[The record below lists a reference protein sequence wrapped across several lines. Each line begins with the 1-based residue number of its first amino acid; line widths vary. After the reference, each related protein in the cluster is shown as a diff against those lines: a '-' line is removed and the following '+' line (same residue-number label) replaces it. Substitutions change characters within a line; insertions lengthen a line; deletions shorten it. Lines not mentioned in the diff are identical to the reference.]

1 MTRRQIEWAVLAVLL
16 VILAVVLYRSRQAP
30 LEASSL
36 PMPAGNAHARLI
48 PDLQLHL
55 DQLARLRQRRPVV
68 VRRDLFSFA
77 EASPRVAPRRKNSPP
92 PAPPGPPPLQI
103 PLTYYGLAVDPKN
116 GRKLGFFTD
125 GENVYVAAEGDTLL
139 GRFRLMR
146 LGNNAAEFEE
156 AGTGRQATVAMTE
169 PGPGT

>member
-16 VILAVVLYRSRQAP
+16 VVLAVVLYRNRQAP
-30 LEASSL
+30 LEASPL
-36 PMPAGNAHARLI
+36 PVAASSTRAFRI
-48 PDLQLHL
+48 PDPELHL
-55 DQLARLRQRRPVV
+55 DRLERLRQMRSVV

-77 EASPRVAPRRKNSPP
+77 EAAPPVAARPKNSPP
-92 PAPPGPPPLQI
+92 PAPPAPPPLQI

-139 GRFRLMR
+139 GRFRLIH
-146 LGNNAAEFEE
+146 LGNNAAQFEE

-169 PGPGT
+169 PGPGA